1 MIRVAFFGWC
11 SVSATLQISCMRDRI
26 FAHICWTTRE
36 RARLI
41 DLPSA
46 QFLAHLFPITCRQE
60 RARILDLGI
69 LQTHVHVLVRMHQ
82 TTQLPKLLQRLKGAS
97 AVLAG
102 RRGLPENGRT
112 LRWAKGYDVESV
124 SPRAV
129 SAVSQY
135 IRNQHRQHPTEV
147 IPGWLPGGRE
157 ENNFSETPPAARIVI
172 SSRDRS

>member
-1 MIRVAFFGWC
+1 MPASDVRWRQNDTG
-11 SVSATLQISCMRDRI
+11 DRI

-36 RARLI
+36 RAPVI

-46 QFLAHLFPITCRQE
+46 RFLARLFPITCRQE

-69 LQTHVHVLVRMHQ
+69 LQTHVHLLVRMHP
-82 TTQLPKLLQRLKGAS
+82 TTQLPKLLQRLKGAR

-112 LRWAKGYDVESV
+112 LRWAKGY
-124 SPRAV
+124 AV

-135 IRNQHRQHPTEV
+135 IRNQHRQHPAEV
-147 IPGWLPGGRE
+147 IPGWSPRGRQE
-157 ENNFSETPPAARIVI
+157 HGSPETPRAARIVI
-172 SSRDRS
+172 SSGDRS